1 MANEAGWYPD
11 PWQPA
16 RRRWWDGAGWTDH
29 TWDPNQPVHQAMQR
43 PVQPTWMVPPDP
55 RRDLADERNA
65 AVWAKR
71 AFFAVFLGQV
81 LGGLVSTI
89 ALSNVIDDIHRSIDT
104 NGADQP
110 TFNGLQLISTPL
122 SILALVAL
130 IGIALWTYRA
140 ATVASKLDYPAVHSP
155 GAAIA
160 GWLVPIINFWFPYQS
175 VRDCLA
181 PGNPE
186 RRAVG
191 RWWLLYL
198 IGTYGWFA
206 VLVISVFG
214 DVSVAIAVA
223 LPVAVASALAL
234 LAAQRVVDAITADH
248 AAAIERIV
256 TR

>member
-1 MANEAGWYPD
+1 MAPPD
-11 PWQPA
+11 PW
-16 RRRWWDGAGWTDH
+16 
-29 TWDPNQPVHQAMQR
+29 
-43 PVQPTWMVPPDP
+43 
-55 RRDLADERNA
+55 RDLADERNA

-71 AFFAVFLGQV
+71 AFVAVFLGQV

-89 ALSNVIDDIHRSIDT
+89 ALSNFLDDIHRSIDT

-110 TFNGLQLISTPL
+110 SVNGLQLLSTPV

-140 ATVASKLDYPAVHSP
+140 ATVASKLDYPAVRSP

-160 GWLVPIINFWFPYQS
+160 GWLIPIINFWFPYQS

-198 IGTYGWFA
+198 VGTYGWFA
-206 VLVISVFG
+206 VFAIGIFL
-214 DVSVAIAVA
+214 DLSVAIALA
-223 LPVAVASALAL
+223 LPVAVVSLLAL
-234 LAAQRVVDAITADH
+234 FAAQRVVDAVSADH